1 MYQQGRGSAVH
12 TISTIN
18 VTTLLL
24 LMCLVVGL
32 EHVDAAS
39 FTVGDSSG
47 WSFGVQNWPQ
57 GKRFRA
63 RDVLSKFD
71 YFLAFN

>member
-1 MYQQGRGSAVH
+1 MYQGRSSAVD
-12 TISTIN
+12 TISTTN
-18 VTTLLL
+18 EVSLLL

-32 EHVDAAS
+32 ELVDAAS

-47 WSFGVQNWPQ
+47 WSFGAQNWPQ

-63 RDVLSKFD
+63 GDVLSMFN
-71 YFLAFN
+71 YFFGF